1 MAELV
6 KVGTLGDFESGVLH
20 DCDVRGAKV
29 LVTKANGKIYA
40 VSNSCTHIG
49 FPLSPGYTSGSSV
62 VCIFH
67 ASVYDMET
75 GEATAG
81 PGGDPLTVYKVQI
94 QGEDV
99 FVEVD

>member
-49 FPLSPGYTSGSSV
+49 FPLSPGYTTGSSV

-67 ASVYDMET
+67 GSVYDMET
-75 GEATAG
+75 GEATQG
-81 PGGDPLTVYKVQI
+81 PGGDPLIVYKVDI
-94 QGEDV
+94 RNDEV
-99 FVEVD
+99 FVEVP